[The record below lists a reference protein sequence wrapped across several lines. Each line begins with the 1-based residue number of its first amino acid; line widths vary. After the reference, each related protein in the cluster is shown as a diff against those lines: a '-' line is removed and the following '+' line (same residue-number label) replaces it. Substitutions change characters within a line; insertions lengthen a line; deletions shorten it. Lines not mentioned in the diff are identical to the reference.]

1 MPACR
6 YVEEISLTAKRLA
19 GVAPEMNP
27 REHVTCMALPSVN
40 KATHSGFGTQR
51 RFHQKSKTGVLVV
64 PQKRLTSSKTL
75 KISLGLVSKFA
86 IKCRRMDVTFTLN
99 FTFGTLFA
107 MNLVTFI

>member
-6 YVEEISLTAKRLA
+6 YVEEISLTANRLA

-64 PQKRLTSSKTL
+64 PQKKTNIL
-75 KISLGLVSKFA
+75 QNFKNKFGIS
-86 IKCRRMDVTFTLN
+86 
-99 FTFGTLFA
+99 
-107 MNLVTFI
+107 